1 VPNSAVEDILSRAAA
16 LSREEIGRLGGSAG
30 TATGFVGIRP
40 SWIEA
45 RNAAIDAAR
54 FSGLGP
60 ALEGVSSRASDAVL
74 AAAVASAAARHRDPP
89 RVHEAMRRYRA
100 SEGFRYPVER
110 HREARQLRK
119 LLRIGLGP
127 GVERRIG
134 LAIDGV
140 EAAVI
145 AAVTWQL
152 ATEAGGYT
160 LDHRTLLSKP
170 WMSVAPMPR
179 GLG

>member
-1 VPNSAVEDILSRAAA
+1 MPDSAAQEILSRAAA
-16 LSREEIGRLGGSAG
+16 LSREELNRLGGSAG
-30 TATGFVGIRP
+30 AATGFVGIRP

-60 ALEGVSSRASDAVL
+60 TLEGLSMRASDAIM
-74 AAAVASAAARHRDPP
+74 ASAVASAAARHRDPR
-89 RVHEAMRRYRA
+89 RVHEAMRLYRA
-100 SEGFRYPVER
+100 SGGFRYPVER

-127 GVERRIG
+127 GIERRIG

-140 EAAVI
+140 EAAAL
-145 AAVTWQL
+145 AAITWQL
-152 ATEAGGYT
+152 AREAGSYT
-160 LDHRTLLSKP
+160 LDQRTLLSKP
-170 WMSVAPMPR
+170 WTSVAPMPR